1 MFVHEDYRG
10 RDKGIAGDLFDVLMG
25 HAKARGFWAIFLGT
39 TPEFLTA
46 HRFYEKN
53 GFSLIDLGPVDS

>member
-1 MFVHEDYRG
+1 
-10 RDKGIAGDLFDVLMG
+10 
-25 HAKARGFWAIFLGT
+25 LGT

-53 GFSLIDLGPVDS
+53 GFSLIDLEDLPESFPRMDVDTRFYRFDL